1 MQTKSSSGDLGV
13 FQVEQKLI
21 SLLAILLI
29 LITSPVFA
37 RNEPRTVLDFTKN
50 WRFYLGDDAK
60 AKDIVFNDSDWRML
74 TLPHDWSI
82 EGQFSERHL
91 STTQEGALPT
101 GIGWYRKVFRVPV
114 SAKNKAVCVEFDG
127 VYRNSAVWINGHSL
141 GMRPYG
147 YSSFRYDLS
156 KYLKF
161 GTEKNVISVRVDNS
175 TQPNSRWYSGSGIYR
190 NVRLVT
196 TSQLAV
202 DQWGTCV
209 TTPNVTNQNASVSLQ
224 TTIRNGVGR
233 RSDGKPQTVRVVSVI
248 TDVAGHEVATA
259 TAPSVPLVDTLTT
272 ISQSFTVKNPTLW
285 SIENPYLYKVVTRIY
300 SQNQLVDTYETPLGI
315 RYFKFDPATGFSLNG
330 KPTKILGVCLHHD
343 LGSLGAAVNQRAMQ
357 RQLELLKAMGCN
369 GIRTAH
375 NPPAPE
381 FLDLCDQMGFIVMDE
396 AFDMWKKKKSK
407 QDYGLSW
414 DAWHKTDLED
424 MVRRDRNHPSIFMW
438 SIGNEIREQFDS
450 TGLTITKELVGIV
463 RKLDTTRPVTSA
475 LTENIPDKNFI
486 YRSGALD
493 LLGFNYK
500 HEAYADFPKTFPNQ
514 AVLASETGS
523 SLQTRGH
530 YDMPSDSVRMWGKGG
545 PATFKDGN
553 PDWTASAYDN
563 EAAYW
568 GSTHEQTWKVIKKLP
583 HMAGLYIWT
592 GFDYL
597 GEPHPYP
604 WPARSSYFG
613 ILDLAGFPKDVYY
626 LYQSE
631 WTNTPVL
638 HIFPHWNWQKG
649 ATVDVWAYYNQADE
663 VELFLNDKSLGI
675 RRKSGDDLHV
685 MWRVPYEAG
694 TLKAVSRKAGKVVLT
709 RTISTAGKPARI
721 QLIVDRN
728 TLNADAKDLSFITV
742 NVLDE
747 QGNLVPD
754 ANHLITFSVKGE
766 GTIAGVD
773 NGYQASLEPF
783 KANYRKAYHGK
794 CLAIIQTTEKAG
806 KITITVTSEGLQGA
820 TVELISQ

>member
-1 MQTKSSSGDLGV
+1 MKTNFKHIWL
-13 FQVEQKLI
+13 LL
-21 SLLAILLI
+21 SLLI
-29 LITSPVFA
+29 SPVFA
-37 RNEPRTVLDFTKN
+37 QNEPRTVLDFNKN
-50 WRFYLGDDAK
+50 WRFNLGNDAK
-60 AKDIVFNDSDWRML
+60 AKDVAFNDSDWRML

-101 GIGWYRKVFRVPV
+101 GIGWYRKTFTVPV
-114 SAKNKAVCVEFDG
+114 SSRSKAVFVEFDG
-127 VYRNSAVWINGHSL
+127 IYRNSEVWINGHSL
-141 GMRPYG
+141 GIRPYG

-161 GTEKNVISVRVDNS
+161 GTEKNVMAVRVDNS
-175 TQPNSRWYSGSGIYR
+175 AQPNSRWYSGSGIYR
-190 NVRLVT
+190 NVRLAT

-202 DQWGTCV
+202 DQWGTYV
-209 TTPNVTNQNASVSLQ
+209 TTPTVTTQNARVLLE
-224 TTIRNGVGR
+224 TTLRNVG
-233 RSDGKPQTVRVVSVI
+233 GKPQTVKI
-248 TDVAGHEVATA
+248 TSTILDSADKEIAITTLPTLRLTDTVTTA
-259 TAPSVPLVDTLTT
+259 
-272 ISQSFTVKNPTLW
+272 SQQFDLKNPRLW

-300 SQNQLVDTYETPLGI
+300 SQNQLVETYETPLGI
-315 RYFKFDPATGFSLNG
+315 RSFKFDPATGFSLNG
-330 KPTKILGVCLHHD
+330 KLMKILGVCLHHD
-343 LGSLGAAVNQRAMQ
+343 LGALGAAVNRRAMQ

-414 DAWHKTDLED
+414 DAWHKADLED

-450 TGLTITKELVGIV
+450 TGLTITKELADIV
-463 RKLDTTRPVTSA
+463 KKLDTTRPVTSA

-514 AVLASETGS
+514 AILASETGS

-530 YDMPSDSVRMWGKGG
+530 YDMPSDSVRIWGKGG
-545 PATFKDGN
+545 PANFKDGN

-663 VELFLNDKSLGI
+663 VELSLNDKSLGI
-675 RRKSGDDLHV
+675 RKKTGDDLHV

-694 TLKAVSRKAGKVVLT
+694 TLKAVSRKAGKIVLT
-709 RTISTAGKPARI
+709 RTMSTAGKPAKI
-721 QLIVDRN
+721 QLIADRN
-728 TLNADAKDLSFITV
+728 ALKADGKDLSFITV

-747 QGNLVPD
+747 QGNLIPD
-754 ANHLITFSVKGE
+754 ANHLITFNVKGE
-766 GTIAGVD
+766 GAIAGVD

-783 KANYRKAYHGK
+783 KASYRKAYNGK

-806 KITITVTSEGLQGA
+806 KITVSATSEGLQGA
-820 TVELISQ
+820 SVELICR